1 MGFFSE
7 ALLEM
12 DRNTVQ
18 YMIDERNKENEELKK
33 ENEELQ
39 SQKEELQSQNNK
51 LQSQNNE
58 LIAKLNFFEKQLTE
72 QGEVIRKLQ
81 EKI

>member
-18 YMIDERNKENEELKK
+18 YMIDERNRENEELKK
-33 ENEELQ
+33 KNKELQ
-39 SQKEELQSQNNK
+39 SQKE
-51 LQSQNNE
+51 
-58 LIAKLNFFEKQLTE
+58 
-72 QGEVIRKLQ
+72 
-81 EKI
+81 